1 MFGSWTL
8 AQAAYNA
15 GEVKVS
21 RAIRATGSSD
31 FWTLAKTDHLRMETR
46 DFVPAIHAAT
56 LIAQDPGRYG
66 FEFTDASPLAVET
79 VSVPASTDLR
89 RLAPR
94 TGITLDTLLTLNPV
108 LVRAITPPGDAWQ
121 LKVPAGTR
129 DDVMTAL
136 ARPGKPTHAPTPR

>member
-1 MFGSWTL
+1 
-8 AQAAYNA
+8 
-15 GEVKVS
+15 
-21 RAIRATGSSD
+21 
-31 FWTLAKTDHLRMETR
+31 TLAKTNHLHLETR

-56 LIAQDPGRYG
+56 LIGLDPGRYG
-66 FEFTDASPLAVET
+66 FEFTHASPRAVEN

-94 TGITLDTLLTLNPV
+94 SGIALDTLLTLNPV
-108 LVRAITPPGDAWQ
+108 LVRSITPPGDAWQ

-136 ARPGKPTHAPTPR
+136 AR